1 MNHSVPL
8 EDMRERAALYAL
20 GALSQ
25 HEARAF
31 ESHLAEGCE
40 FCETELQDFTSV
52 ADALAFAPAEQEP
65 SLELGT
71 ELLARINQ
79 DRPPRMD
86 AARKGAQ
93 TDEPFSSI
101 RATDGDWMKVDEGI
115 FMKSLYFDK
124 ASGIATSLVR
134 MSPGTEL
141 PAHQHNGV
149 EQFYI
154 LDGDCNVRGE
164 ALGPGDYHRA
174 AAGSIHELTF
184 TVKGTT
190 FLLVAPSEYT
200 VLQAT

>member
-1 MNHSVPL
+1 MKHSVPL
-8 EDMRERAALYAL
+8 EEMRERAALYAL
-20 GALSQ
+20 GALTQ
-25 HEARAF
+25 HEAHAF
-31 ESHLAEGCE
+31 ESHLAESCE
-40 FCETELQDFTSV
+40 FCETELQEFTSV

-65 SLELGT
+65 RAELGT

-79 DRPPRMD
+79 NSAPCADGS
-86 AARKGAQ
+86 RKIAQ
-93 TDEPFSSI
+93 NGEPFSSI
-101 RATDGDWMKVDEGI
+101 RATDGDWKKVDEGI
-115 FMKSLYFDK
+115 FMKSLYFDN

-154 LDGDCNVRGE
+154 LEGDCSVRGE

-174 AAGSIHELTF
+174 AAGSIHETTF
-184 TVKGTT
+184 TVKGTM
-190 FLLVAPSEYT
+190 FLLVAPSEFT